1 MMNLI
6 YKYNED
12 GSLKKSFEIKKI
24 YMIIVVSLVML
35 YTLNVNPYFN
45 NELDSFLEY
54 FGLNIWALFGAFL
67 FIGFFV
73 FRLSHRFDR
82 KLKHKHIDFNQ
93 NQ

>member
-12 GSLKKSFEIKKI
+12 GTLKKSFEIKKI
-24 YMIIVVSLVML
+24 YIITIVSLVSI
-35 YTLNVNPYFN
+35 YVLNINPYFN
-45 NELDSFLEY
+45 NELDSFLEN
-54 FGLNIWALFGAFL
+54 FGLNIWVSVGAFV
-67 FIGFFV
+67 FIGLFV

-82 KLKHKHIDFNQ
+82 KLKRINFNN